1 MDDPDRET
9 VTCDGSQ
16 EITLTDFVPAKILQQ
31 NFFVLAHGLGNS
43 MQLLSSQSK
52 QVL

>member
-1 MDDPDRET
+1 VDDPDRET